1 MRKFVYTLVL
11 FAIIA
16 FSVSGCESSDGGVA
30 LETEMEETYISE
42 NVNVFVDPETGVN
55 YLIYD
60 GYKTG
65 GMSPRYNADGG
76 LYVTERSE
84 RE

>member
-1 MRKFVYTLVL
+1 MSKFVYTLIL
-11 FAIIA
+11 FVVVV
-16 FSVSGCESSDGGVA
+16 FSVSGCALSDDIVA

-60 GYKTG
+60 GDRAG